1 MIDAPPSD
9 RQHFDDLT
17 NCTKPCGSWVHVRS
31 RWCTFDPAWDPLAA
45 TTTTME
51 RLESRPDEASSEA
64 QLLTRAHPVM
74 ELLNVSIKNGNLP
87 DNTKHQ
93 GARGHATTGSGTRES
108 RSECGLGIPE
118 TFPHEPVSDRG
129 SSPAATQLQQQ
140 KSHSPGA
147 ADLAMPGGECTV
159 AEEAAPSSA
168 ERHCIVIGPPSTAT
182 CELQRRRAHNNPRIR
197 DIAQAGVRSS

>member
-1 MIDAPPSD
+1 MTLEGP
-9 RQHFDDLT
+9 
-17 NCTKPCGSWVHVRS
+17 G
-31 RWCTFDPAWDPLAA
+31 PLSCAA
-45 TTTTME
+45 T
-51 RLESRPDEASSEA
+51 RW
-64 QLLTRAHPVM
+64 
-74 ELLNVSIKNGNLP
+74 VSLP
-87 DNTKHQ
+87 RVADLHTCAALWLR
-93 GARGHATTGSGTRES
+93 ARGHATTGSGTRES